1 MQDRSAASAT
11 INHHAVS
18 AGGWVIIG
26 VGIALSVISIFA
38 LYSSAQHVQLM
49 STVYGHQLSYMQQ
62 RIDAQESRIQML
74 EAWNENRKENN
85 K

>member
-1 MQDRSAASAT
+1 MQDRSSASAT
-11 INHHAVS
+11 VNNHALS
-18 AGGWVIIG
+18 AGGWAVVG

-38 LYSSAQHVQLM
+38 LYSSAQHVQIM
-49 STVYGHQLSYMQQ
+49 STAYGHQLSYIQQ

-74 EAWNENRKENN
+74 EAWNETRKENT